1 MNTVAN
7 RFYVHVQGNILD
19 VNIINADNVN
29 IKIFSNT
36 CIKSIGYG
44 IH

>member
-7 RFYVHVQGNILD
+7 RFYICVQENILD
-19 VNIINADNVN
+19 VNIIDADNINV
-29 IKIFSNT
+29 KIFLNM
-36 CIKSIGYG
+36 CIKSIGYA